1 MSKVQLIITIENDE
15 QADKVL
21 AVLNEAEAEMQLDF
35 AFDVERRDEKNDPR
49 RIQPTYTVGKDGEPM
64 M

>member
-1 MSKVQLIITIENDE
+1 MRKVQLIITIENDE
-15 QADKVL
+15 QADKML

-35 AFDVERRDEKNDPR
+35 AFDVERREEKNDPR
-49 RIQPTYTVGKDGEPM
+49 RMKKYYTDGDGEPM

>member
-15 QADKVL
+15 QADKML

-35 AFDVERRDEKNDPR
+35 AFDVERREEKNDPR
-49 RIQPTYTVGKDGEPM
+49 RMKKYYTVGDGEPM